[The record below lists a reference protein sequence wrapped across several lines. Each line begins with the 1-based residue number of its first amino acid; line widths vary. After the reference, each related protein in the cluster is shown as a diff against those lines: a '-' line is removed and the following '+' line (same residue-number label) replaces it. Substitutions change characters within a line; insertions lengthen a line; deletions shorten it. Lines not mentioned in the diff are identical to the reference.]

1 MADPVGRILA
11 VDPGE
16 VRIGL
21 ALSDVLGI
29 SVHPLELLKS
39 MGPKRDVDAIGRIA
53 EEQGVVRVLVGLP
66 LLLSG
71 EEGQGV
77 AVARRFAAR
86 LRSRLGEV
94 DVQLWD
100 ERLTT
105 VQAERMLIGAGVKPR
120 RRREVVDGLAAV
132 LILKSY
138 LDSRPSSEDL
148 QT

>member
-1 MADPVGRILA
+1 MVERVGRILA

-21 ALSDVLGI
+21 ALSDELGI
-29 SVHPLELLKS
+29 SVQPLELLES
-39 MGPKRDVDAIGRIA
+39 TGPHRDIDAIGRIA
-53 EEQGVVRVLVGLP
+53 EEHGVVRALVGLP

-71 EEGQGV
+71 EEGQG
-77 AVARRFAAR
+77 AAAARRFAAR
-86 LRSRLGEV
+86 LRSRLPEV

-120 RRREVVDGLAAV
+120 RRRAVVDGLAAV

-138 LDSRPSSEDL
+138 LDSRPSSENL
-148 QT
+148 HT

>member
-1 MADPVGRILA
+1 MPERVGRILA

-21 ALSDVLGI
+21 ALSDALGI
-29 SVHPLELLKS
+29 SVHPLEPLRS
-39 MGPKRDVDAIGRIA
+39 SGAHRDVDAIGRIA
-53 EEQGVVRVLVGLP
+53 EEQEVVRVLVGLP

-71 EEGQGV
+71 EEGQG
-77 AVARRFAAR
+77 AAAARRLAAR
-86 LRSRLGEV
+86 LRSRLPEV

-105 VQAERMLIGAGVKPR
+105 VQAERMLIGAGVKR
-120 RRREVVDGLAAV
+120 QRRREVVDGLAAV

-148 QT
+148 LT